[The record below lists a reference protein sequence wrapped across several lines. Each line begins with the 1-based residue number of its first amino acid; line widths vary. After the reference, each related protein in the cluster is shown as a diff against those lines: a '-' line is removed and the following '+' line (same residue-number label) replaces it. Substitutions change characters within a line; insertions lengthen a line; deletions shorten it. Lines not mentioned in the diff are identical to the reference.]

1 MANFKDIIGQES
13 IKKHLQTAIKTGNL
27 SHAYIINGEY
37 GSGRQTIASALA
49 KTIQCQSKTDD
60 TDACGV
66 CTSCKQA
73 ESHNHPDIKYITHD
87 KTSISVNDIREQL
100 NNDISI
106 KPYSSEY
113 KIYIIPDANKMTEQA
128 QNALLK
134 TIEEP
139 PVYAIIILLT
149 ENCDSLLPTI
159 RSRCVTLTM
168 NPVEKDKICTYLE
181 NKFQLEPEQ
190 AQIAANYC
198 QGNIEM
204 MHTKQFLVFKDRL
217 IEYLRS
223 FIKGLQRNVGVIEES
238 LCMQKEE
245 MKNQVLKLL
254 KNLDSMDIASIIDTI
269 KEFSTHKND
278 INDYLDLMLLWYR
291 DVLMFK
297 VTKDANLL
305 LYSDEYS
312 AISEQATKRDYENIE
327 NIIAAIDKAK
337 VRLKA
342 NVNFDVT
349 IELMILA
356 MKD

>member
-37 GSGRQTIASALA
+37 GSGRQTIASALT

-168 NPVEKDKICTYLE
+168 NPIEKDKICTYLE

-198 QGNIEM
+198 QGNIG
-204 MHTKQFLVFKDRL
+204 KAIRFASSSD
-217 IEYLRS
+217 
-223 FIKGLQRNVGVIEES
+223 FI
-238 LCMQKEE
+238 E

>member
-168 NPVEKDKICTYLE
+168 NPVEKDQICTYLE

-198 QGNIEM
+198 QGNIG
-204 MHTKQFLVFKDRL
+204 KAIRFASSSD
-217 IEYLRS
+217 
-223 FIKGLQRNVGVIEES
+223 FI
-238 LCMQKEE
+238 E

-254 KNLDSMDIASIIDTI
+254 KNLDSMDIVSIIDTI

>member
-49 KTIQCQSKTDD
+49 ETIQCQSKTDD

-73 ESHNHPDIKYITHD
+73 ESHNHPDIKYMTHD

-134 TIEEP
+134 KIEEP

-159 RSRCVTLTM
+159 RSRRVTLTM
-168 NPVEKDKICTYLE
+168 NPVEKDQICTYLE

-198 QGNIEM
+198 QGNIG
-204 MHTKQFLVFKDRL
+204 KAIRFASSSD
-217 IEYLRS
+217 
-223 FIKGLQRNVGVIEES
+223 FI
-238 LCMQKEE
+238 E

>member
-100 NNDISI
+100 NKDISI

-128 QNALLK
+128 QNELLK

-198 QGNIEM
+198 QGNIG
-204 MHTKQFLVFKDRL
+204 KAIRFASSSD
-217 IEYLRS
+217 
-223 FIKGLQRNVGVIEES
+223 FI
-238 LCMQKEE
+238 E

>member
-60 TDACGV
+60 TDSCGV

-149 ENCDSLLPTI
+149 ENCDSLLQTI

-168 NPVEKDKICTYLE
+168 NPIEKDKICTYLE

-198 QGNIEM
+198 QGNIG
-204 MHTKQFLVFKDRL
+204 KAIRFASSSD
-217 IEYLRS
+217 
-223 FIKGLQRNVGVIEES
+223 FI
-238 LCMQKEE
+238 E

>member
-66 CTSCKQA
+66 CTSCKHA

-198 QGNIEM
+198 QGNIG
-204 MHTKQFLVFKDRL
+204 KAIRFASSSD
-217 IEYLRS
+217 
-223 FIKGLQRNVGVIEES
+223 FI
-238 LCMQKEE
+238 E

>member
-198 QGNIEM
+198 QGNIG
-204 MHTKQFLVFKDRL
+204 KAIRFASSSD
-217 IEYLRS
+217 
-223 FIKGLQRNVGVIEES
+223 FI
-238 LCMQKEE
+238 E

-327 NIIAAIDKAK
+327 NIIAAIYKAK

>member
-181 NKFQLEPEQ
+181 NKFQLEPDQ

-198 QGNIEM
+198 QGNIG
-204 MHTKQFLVFKDRL
+204 KAIRFASSSD
-217 IEYLRS
+217 
-223 FIKGLQRNVGVIEES
+223 FI
-238 LCMQKEE
+238 E

>member
-149 ENCDSLLPTI
+149 ENYDSLLPTI

-198 QGNIEM
+198 QGNIG
-204 MHTKQFLVFKDRL
+204 KAIRFASSSD
-217 IEYLRS
+217 
-223 FIKGLQRNVGVIEES
+223 FI
-238 LCMQKEE
+238 E

>member
-181 NKFQLEPEQ
+181 NKYQLEPEQ

-198 QGNIEM
+198 QGNIG
-204 MHTKQFLVFKDRL
+204 KAIRFASSSD
-217 IEYLRS
+217 
-223 FIKGLQRNVGVIEES
+223 FI
-238 LCMQKEE
+238 E

>member
-168 NPVEKDKICTYLE
+168 NPVQKDKICTYLE

-198 QGNIEM
+198 QGNIG
-204 MHTKQFLVFKDRL
+204 KAIRFASSSD
-217 IEYLRS
+217 
-223 FIKGLQRNVGVIEES
+223 FI
-238 LCMQKEE
+238 E

>member
-87 KTSISVNDIREQL
+87 KTTISVNDIREQL

-168 NPVEKDKICTYLE
+168 NPIEKDKICTYLE

-198 QGNIEM
+198 QGNIG
-204 MHTKQFLVFKDRL
+204 KAIRFASSSD
-217 IEYLRS
+217 
-223 FIKGLQRNVGVIEES
+223 FI
-238 LCMQKEE
+238 E

>member
-1 MANFKDIIGQES
+1 MASDLDIIGQES

-198 QGNIEM
+198 QGNIG
-204 MHTKQFLVFKDRL
+204 KAIRFASSSD
-217 IEYLRS
+217 
-223 FIKGLQRNVGVIEES
+223 FI
-238 LCMQKEE
+238 E

>member
-73 ESHNHPDIKYITHD
+73 VSHNHPDIKYITHD

-168 NPVEKDKICTYLE
+168 NPIEKDKICTYLE

-198 QGNIEM
+198 QGNIG
-204 MHTKQFLVFKDRL
+204 KAIRFASSSD
-217 IEYLRS
+217 
-223 FIKGLQRNVGVIEES
+223 FI
-238 LCMQKEE
+238 E

>member
-198 QGNIEM
+198 QGNIG
-204 MHTKQFLVFKDRL
+204 KAIRFASSSD
-217 IEYLRS
+217 
-223 FIKGLQRNVGVIEES
+223 FI
-238 LCMQKEE
+238 E

-278 INDYLDLMLLWYR
+278 INDYLDLMLLWYH

>member
-37 GSGRQTIASALA
+37 GSGRQTLASALA

-198 QGNIEM
+198 QGNIG
-204 MHTKQFLVFKDRL
+204 KAIRFASSSD
-217 IEYLRS
+217 
-223 FIKGLQRNVGVIEES
+223 FI
-238 LCMQKEE
+238 E

>member
-13 IKKHLQTAIKTGNL
+13 IKKHLQTDIKTGNL

-198 QGNIEM
+198 QGNIG
-204 MHTKQFLVFKDRL
+204 KAIRFASSSD
-217 IEYLRS
+217 
-223 FIKGLQRNVGVIEES
+223 FI
-238 LCMQKEE
+238 E

>member
-49 KTIQCQSKTDD
+49 KTIQCQSKTED

-168 NPVEKDKICTYLE
+168 NPIEKDKICTYLE

-198 QGNIEM
+198 QGNIG
-204 MHTKQFLVFKDRL
+204 KAIRFASSSD
-217 IEYLRS
+217 
-223 FIKGLQRNVGVIEES
+223 FI
-238 LCMQKEE
+238 E

>member
-198 QGNIEM
+198 QGNIG
-204 MHTKQFLVFKDRL
+204 KAIRFASSSD
-217 IEYLRS
+217 
-223 FIKGLQRNVGVIEES
+223 FI
-238 LCMQKEE
+238 E

-349 IELMILA
+349 IELMIFA

>member
-198 QGNIEM
+198 QGNIG
-204 MHTKQFLVFKDRL
+204 KAIRFASSSD
-217 IEYLRS
+217 
-223 FIKGLQRNVGVIEES
+223 FI
-238 LCMQKEE
+238 E

-312 AISEQATKRDYENIE
+312 VISEQATKRDYENIE

>member
-168 NPVEKDKICTYLE
+168 NPIEKDKICTYLE

-198 QGNIEM
+198 QGNIG
-204 MHTKQFLVFKDRL
+204 KAIRFASSSD
-217 IEYLRS
+217 
-223 FIKGLQRNVGVIEES
+223 FI
-238 LCMQKEE
+238 E

-305 LYSDEYS
+305 LYSDEYY

>member
-113 KIYIIPDANKMTEQA
+113 KFYIIPDANKMTEQA

-139 PVYAIIILLT
+139 PSYGIVIFLTTNADIFLQTIL
-149 ENCDSLLPTI
+149 
-159 RSRCVTLTM
+159 SRCVMLDLK
-168 NPVEKDKICTYLE
+168 PVKNSIVEEYIRNNYDVSDYECR
-181 NKFQLEPEQ
+181 F
-190 AQIAANYC
+190 AANFA
-198 QGNIEM
+198 QGRIGRAKTIVESTEFAHLKQDV
-204 MHTKQFLVFKDRL
+204 MHVIKNAKDMTSGE
-217 IEYLRS
+217 IMAVV
-223 FIKGLQRNVGVIEES
+223 K
-238 LCMQKEE
+238 
-245 MKNQVLKLL
+245 
-254 KNLDSMDIASIIDTI
+254 
-269 KEFSTHKND
+269 D
-278 INDYLDLMLLWYR
+278 INNYKLTIDDYLDLMAMWFR
-291 DVLMFK
+291 DVLLFK
-297 VTKDANLL
+297 STNDTNYLIF
-305 LYSDEYS
+305 SDE
-312 AISEQATKRDYENIE
+312 ISLIKSQAQTMSYEGIQD
-327 NIIAAIDKAK
+327 ILDSIDKVK
-337 VRLKA
+337 IRLKA
-342 NVNFDVT
+342 NVNFDLC
-349 IELMILA
+349 IELLIMAIKEA
-356 MKD
+356 M

>member
-168 NPVEKDKICTYLE
+168 NPIEKDKICTYLE

-198 QGNIEM
+198 QGNIG
-204 MHTKQFLVFKDRL
+204 KAIRFASSSD
-217 IEYLRS
+217 
-223 FIKGLQRNVGVIEES
+223 FI
-238 LCMQKEE
+238 E

-291 DVLMFK
+291 DALMFK

>member
-198 QGNIEM
+198 QGNIG
-204 MHTKQFLVFKDRL
+204 KAIRFA
-217 IEYLRS
+217 S
-223 FIKGLQRNVGVIEES
+223 SSGFI
-238 LCMQKEE
+238 E

>member
-1 MANFKDIIGQES
+1 MANFKDSIGQES

-198 QGNIEM
+198 QGNIG
-204 MHTKQFLVFKDRL
+204 KAIRFASSSD
-217 IEYLRS
+217 
-223 FIKGLQRNVGVIEES
+223 FI
-238 LCMQKEE
+238 E

>member
-13 IKKHLQTAIKTGNL
+13 IKKHLQTAIKAGNL

-198 QGNIEM
+198 QGNIG
-204 MHTKQFLVFKDRL
+204 KAIRFASSSD
-217 IEYLRS
+217 
-223 FIKGLQRNVGVIEES
+223 FI
-238 LCMQKEE
+238 E

>member
-198 QGNIEM
+198 QGNIG
-204 MHTKQFLVFKDRL
+204 KAIRFASSSD
-217 IEYLRS
+217 
-223 FIKGLQRNVGVIEES
+223 FI
-238 LCMQKEE
+238 E

-312 AISEQATKRDYENIE
+312 VISEQATKRDYENIE

-342 NVNFDVT
+342 NVNFNVT

>member
-27 SHAYIINGEY
+27 SHAYIINGEC

-168 NPVEKDKICTYLE
+168 NPIEKDKICTYLE

-198 QGNIEM
+198 QGNIG
-204 MHTKQFLVFKDRL
+204 KAIRFASSSD
-217 IEYLRS
+217 
-223 FIKGLQRNVGVIEES
+223 FI
-238 LCMQKEE
+238 E

>member
-149 ENCDSLLPTI
+149 ENCDSLLSTI

-168 NPVEKDKICTYLE
+168 NPIEKDKICTYLE

-198 QGNIEM
+198 QGNIG
-204 MHTKQFLVFKDRL
+204 KAIRFASSSD
-217 IEYLRS
+217 
-223 FIKGLQRNVGVIEES
+223 FI
-238 LCMQKEE
+238 E

>member
-168 NPVEKDKICTYLE
+168 NPIEKDKICTYLE

-198 QGNIEM
+198 QGNIG
-204 MHTKQFLVFKDRL
+204 KAIRFASSSD
-217 IEYLRS
+217 
-223 FIKGLQRNVGVIEES
+223 FI
-238 LCMQKEE
+238 E

-305 LYSDEYS
+305 LYNDEYS

>member
-100 NNDISI
+100 NNDISN

-198 QGNIEM
+198 QGNIG
-204 MHTKQFLVFKDRL
+204 KAIRFASSSD
-217 IEYLRS
+217 
-223 FIKGLQRNVGVIEES
+223 FI
-238 LCMQKEE
+238 E

>member
-198 QGNIEM
+198 QGNIG
-204 MHTKQFLVFKDRL
+204 KAIRFASSSD
-217 IEYLRS
+217 
-223 FIKGLQRNVGVIEES
+223 FI
-238 LCMQKEE
+238 E

-278 INDYLDLMLLWYR
+278 INYYLDLMLLWYR

>member
-198 QGNIEM
+198 QGNIG
-204 MHTKQFLVFKDRL
+204 KAIRFASSSD
-217 IEYLRS
+217 
-223 FIKGLQRNVGVIEES
+223 FI
-238 LCMQKEE
+238 E

-356 MKD
+356 RKD

>member
-66 CTSCKQA
+66 CKQA

-168 NPVEKDKICTYLE
+168 NPIEKDKICTYLE

-198 QGNIEM
+198 QGNIG
-204 MHTKQFLVFKDRL
+204 KAIRFASSSD
-217 IEYLRS
+217 
-223 FIKGLQRNVGVIEES
+223 FI
-238 LCMQKEE
+238 E

>member
-198 QGNIEM
+198 QGNIGKAI
-204 MHTKQFLVFKDRL
+204 HFASSSD
-217 IEYLRS
+217 
-223 FIKGLQRNVGVIEES
+223 FI
-238 LCMQKEE
+238 E